1 MEYETKNVL
10 KNFVKCFVLALVTT
24 VIFVIMDQEGAGRG
38 LRGCPTVPHSE
49 GEFPWVFVMYFIIN
63 FIVAIPLT
71 KWLHLR

>member
-1 MEYETKNVL
+1 MDYETKNVL

-24 VIFVIMDQEGAGRG
+24 VIFVIMDQEGVGHG
-38 LRGCPTVPHSE
+38 LRGDPTVPTPKSGLLRLFIE
-49 GEFPWVFVMYFIIN
+49 YFIIN

>member
-10 KNFVKCFVLALVTT
+10 KNFVKCFVLVLVTT

-38 LRGCPTVPHSE
+38 LRGGPTVPHSE
-49 GEFPWVFVMYFIIN
+49 GELPWVFVMYFIMN